1 MKIEGRKIQKRKLPL
16 GFRKRYR
23 RYYII
28 KYLNKRFLKDKKRNE
43 NKNENENENENE
55 SGNEEESDC
64 SSDTNGPESFEE
76 LGIDDWL
83 IKISKSVQIIKP
95 TKIQKLCL
103 PLIIEGKNVI
113 GSSETGTGKTIC
125 YCWGML
131 QELNK
136 NFYGIFGLIILPTR
150 ELVFQI
156 VEQFHL
162 YGNKIGI
169 KILSCIG
176 GFSLIEQRRNIL
188 NKPHIVVGTPGRVSD
203 ILDDCI
209 DVKNCFKRLRFLVLD
224 EADLLLQKSFE
235 DKLKIILSNIPK
247 ETFGEPRRTL
257 FFSSTITDSIN
268 LLNKT
273 FPNDKLILVDAN
285 KKQKPLKNLDQR
297 YIYIDSIAQITYL
310 VYILKNKLIDM
321 SGIIFTANSYK
332 CELIYNVLNSLGTF
346 SVESIHSSKDQ
357 RKRMSSL
364 LRFKNGFC
372 KILIA
377 TDIISRGI
385 DIPKVAFVIN
395 FDFPNEIIQYI
406 HRIGRTARANRKG
419 LSISFIDKKDLQSFN
434 NVKIAM
440 KNKLKPYILNKNE
453 VLADMLKIGKV
464 VKKVEM
470 MLQEK
475 KDIKKEN
482 EDLKNSIYLDE

>member
-1 MKIEGRKIQKRKLPL
+1 MEIGCHQIQKMKLPL

-28 KYLNKRFLKDKKRNE
+28 KYLNKKFLENKKRNE
-43 NKNENENENENE
+43 KENEI
-55 SGNEEESDC
+55 ESDEASNC

-76 LGIDDWL
+76 LGVDDWL

-136 NFYGIFGLIILPTR
+136 NLYAIFGLILLPTR

-156 VEQFHL
+156 VEQFQL
-162 YGNKIGI
+162 YGNKIGV

-176 GFSLIEQRRNIL
+176 GFSLIDQRKSIL
-188 NKPHIVVGTPGRVSD
+188 SKPHIVVGTPGRVSD

-209 DVKNCFKRLRFLVLD
+209 DVKNCFKRLKFLVLD

-235 DKLKIILSNIPK
+235 EKLKIILNNIPK
-247 ETFGEPRRTL
+247 EVFGEPRRTL

-268 LLNKT
+268 LLIKT
-273 FPNDKLILVDAN
+273 FPNDKLILVNAN

-297 YIYIDSIAQITYL
+297 YIYIDSIAQMTYL
-310 VYILKNKLIDM
+310 VYILKNKLTEM

-332 CELIYNVLNSLGTF
+332 CELIYTVLNSLGSF
-346 SVESIHSSKDQ
+346 SIESIHSSKDQ

-364 LRFKNGFC
+364 LKFKNGLC

-395 FDFPNEIIQYI
+395 FDFPNDTIQYI

-419 LSISFIDKKDLQSFN
+419 LSISFVDKKDLKSFN
-434 NVKIAM
+434 NVKIIM
-440 KNKLKPYILNKNE
+440 KKKLKPYILNKNE
-453 VLADMLKIGKV
+453 VLTDMLKIGKV
-464 VKKVEM
+464 VKKAEM

-482 EDLKNSIYLDE
+482 ADLKNSIYLDE